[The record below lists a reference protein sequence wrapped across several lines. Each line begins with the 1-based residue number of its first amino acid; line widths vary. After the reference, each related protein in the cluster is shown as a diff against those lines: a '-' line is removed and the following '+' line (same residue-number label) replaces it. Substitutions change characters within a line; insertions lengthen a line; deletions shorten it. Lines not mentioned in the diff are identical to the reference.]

1 MEDETLKI
9 AIIDDEDFA
18 RDVLRNFI
26 TADFPDVR
34 IVGEAHG
41 VESGLRLLT
50 NVATD
55 LVFLD
60 VKMQDG
66 TAFDLLAKI
75 PQPNFN
81 IIFVTAYDSFAF
93 KAFQFNAI
101 DYLLKPI
108 DPDALIR
115 AIQKYKKHYQ
125 NNQFSQRLEN
135 LMSSVSSKKLD
146 RITLSS
152 SEGMIFL
159 RLEQIIRLES
169 DGNYTSFFTSNDE
182 RIIVS
187 KTIKEYADILPED
200 VFCRIHQS
208 HIVNT
213 NFISKFLKEDGGY
226 TLMQD
231 GSKLPVSRRR
241 KEALLRLLSGK
252 SL

>member
-1 MEDETLKI
+1 MENETLKF
-9 AIIDDEDFA
+9 AIFVDEDFA

-213 NFISKFLKEDGGY
+213 NFISKFL
-226 TLMQD
+226 
-231 GSKLPVSRRR
+231 R
-241 KEALLRLLSGK
+241 KF
-252 SL
+252 

>member
-1 MEDETLKI
+1 MENETLKI

-81 IIFVTAYDSFAF
+81 VIFVTAYDSFAF

-152 SEGMIFL
+152 SEGMVFL

-169 DGNYTSFFTSNDE
+169 DGNYTSFFTSNDK
-182 RIIVS
+182 IVVS
-187 KTIKEYADILPED
+187 KTIKEYEGILPED

-213 NFISKFLKEDGGY
+213 NFISKFLKEDGGHA
-226 TLMQD
+226 LMED

-241 KEALLRLLSGK
+241 KEALLQLLSGK